1 MMVVAAEEV
10 VHAEE
15 VFFIFLRSKNLF
27 ENFKAAMEDNPSATI
42 ADAMDILHV
51 NAEVEATEVEADVV
65 MTVVEDVV
73 VAEEAAAASVW
84 F

>member
-1 MMVVAAEEV
+1 
-10 VHAEE
+10 
-15 VFFIFLRSKNLF
+15 
-27 ENFKAAMEDNPSATI
+27 MEDNPSATT

-51 NAEVEATEVEADVV
+51 NAEVEAMEVEADVV